1 MTFLQKIIG
10 AMGLTLLMSVFIFA
24 QENKSAETKKI
35 TVCPFQLAES
45 GRAANFRLNFSYRLE
60 VDATGKVSKLDEILN
75 YQRQRKFKFV
85 RDELFVDC
93 MKQWQLE
100 PAGKYFV
107 SFYVGTTSNG
117 VPENMPQNY
126 MRIVDP
132 NKKVLIIELSLSADD
147 ILKID
152 EPKKEE

>member
-1 MTFLQKIIG
+1 MNVSQKIIG
-10 AMGLTLLMSVFIFA
+10 AIGLTLLTSVFAFA
-24 QENKSAETKKI
+24 QENQPNQTKKI
-35 TVCPFQLAES
+35 TVCPFQVAEA
-45 GRAANFRLNFSYRLE
+45 GRAASFRIGFTYQLE
-60 VDATGKVSKLDEILN
+60 VDATGKVSKVTELTN
-75 YQRQRKFKFV
+75 SQRSVSKFV
-85 RDELFVDC
+85 RHDLFIEC

-107 SFYVGTTSNG
+107 SFYVGTTSTG
-117 VPENMPQNY
+117 TTKGLPQNY

-132 NKKVLIIELSLSADD
+132 NKKVLIIELSLSAND

>member
-1 MTFLQKIIG
+1 MTFSHKIIG
-10 AMGLTLLMSVFIFA
+10 IIGLTLLESVIGFA
-24 QENKSAETKKI
+24 QENTSNQTKKI
-35 TVCPFQLAES
+35 TACPFQLAES
-45 GRAANFRLNFSYRLE
+45 GRAANFRLGFTYRLE
-60 VDATGKVSKLDEILN
+60 VDATGKVLKLDEISN

-107 SFYVGTTSNG
+107 SFYVGTTSVG

-126 MRIVDP
+126 LKIIDP
-132 NKKVLIIELSLSADD
+132 NKKAIIVELSFSENDV
-147 ILKID
+147 LKID
-152 EPKKEE
+152 EPKKEQ